1 MMSHPQSEKMSHA
14 TSAPERASIDR
25 SKAVAGLVSNSKNQT
40 FKLGSS
46 ANHLMLTSDELA
58 SLSDLVEGIKKE
70 ISAYS
75 KIEHEYLLQLENALA
90 KEATKELEDNGRM
103 SHTINQI
110 RRLRSYKKEALD
122 ELAAANMKIAQ
133 LECRRERITNQESE
147 AELNVRLY
155 ELQMLYGGPVEDANT
170 DNRKP
175 QYAAIES
182 KPVVQEISKPGELI
196 EPKKA
201 ITEKRKINGK
211 TVRTKRARK
220 ESARKGQDNPSLN
233 DLTRTDSTSERHPD
247 AGYPESQTTSVED
260 SDVLGNELSDTMTS
274 AFPTSLPTDATEQ
287 SINIGT
293 ELNDMGNIIN
303 EDDAAASDDVRS
315 IMNSMLEQSQPLPM
329 PDLDIGESIAETSKK
344 KRWNIF
350 SMGKKKEMKQ

>member
-25 SKAVAGLVSNSKNQT
+25 SKAVAGLVSNSKSQT
-40 FKLGSS
+40 INSGSS
-46 ANHLMLTSDELA
+46 VNHLLLTSDELA

-110 RRLRSYKKEALD
+110 RRLRSYKKEALN

-155 ELQMLYGGPVEDANT
+155 ELQMLYGGPVENENT
-170 DNRKP
+170 DHGKP
-175 QYAAIES
+175 HYTAIES
-182 KPVVQEISKPGELI
+182 KPVLPEESKPRESI
-196 EPKKA
+196 EQKKA
-201 ITEKRKINGK
+201 ITEKRKVNHK
-211 TVRTKRARK
+211 TARTKRSRK
-220 ESARKGQDNPSLN
+220 ENARTSQDSPPSSN
-233 DLTRTDSTSERHPD
+233 DLLRTDNTTERYPD
-247 AGYPESQTTSVED
+247 AGYPEPQTTGVKD
-260 SDVLGNELSDTMTS
+260 SDALDNMSDAMTS
-274 AFPTSLPTDATEQ
+274 SFPSSLPAVATEE
-287 SINIGT
+287 SAGG
-293 ELNDMGNIIN
+293 ESNDPGNIIN
-303 EDDAAASDDVRS
+303 EDDTVASDDIRS
-315 IMNSMLEQSQPLPM
+315 IMNSIQEQSQPLPM
-329 PDLDIGESIAETSKK
+329 PELDIGESIAETGKK
-344 KRWNIF
+344 KRWNPF
-350 SMGKKKEMKQ
+350 SLGKKKEMKQ